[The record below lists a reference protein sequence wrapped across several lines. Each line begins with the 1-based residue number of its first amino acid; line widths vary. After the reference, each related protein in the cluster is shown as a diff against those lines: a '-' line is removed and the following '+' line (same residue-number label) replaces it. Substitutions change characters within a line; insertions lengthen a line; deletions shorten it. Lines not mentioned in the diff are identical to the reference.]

1 MLGMIVSF
9 LLGAIT
15 GILAMAILS
24 GRLDDRTEQ
33 KKRGR

>member
-9 LLGAIT
+9 LLGVIA
-15 GILAMAILS
+15 GIFAMAILS
-24 GRLDDRTEQ
+24 GRLDDRIEQ